1 MLPKLL
7 KHTYRQVF
15 LASLCA
21 QARRLSTAPSPLLTH
36 HRVSS
41 YNVLSSHLAEPSY
54 FTHCAPEHLAASYRY
69 DLLLKKMDGEVEKNA
84 IICLQEVSAD
94 W

>member
-1 MLPKLL
+1 MISKLL
-7 KHTYRQVF
+7 KHTYQQVF
-15 LASLCA
+15 LTTLCIH
-21 QARRLSTAPSPLLTH
+21 ARRLTTIPSH
-36 HRVSS
+36 SHRISS

-54 FTHCAPEHLAASYRY
+54 FTNCYPEYLDADYRFES
-69 DLLLKKMDGEVEKNA
+69 LLKKMDREVEKNA